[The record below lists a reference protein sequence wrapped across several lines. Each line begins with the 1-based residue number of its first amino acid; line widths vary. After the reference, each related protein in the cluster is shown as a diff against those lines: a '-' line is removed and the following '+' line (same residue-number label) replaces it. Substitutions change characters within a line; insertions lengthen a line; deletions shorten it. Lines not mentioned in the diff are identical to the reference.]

1 VERSGQSVVANFFC
15 PEPFLPGA
23 HLSLSEEAAQHARA
37 LRMFP
42 GERAGLRD
50 GVGGA
55 ARGTIARLTKRS
67 LIIDIDEV
75 WDIPRPPEVH
85 MLVPVGD
92 RDRMLLLA
100 EKATEL
106 AATSWRPVIWRRS
119 KSVTGR
125 GEGPTFIGRIRA
137 RMIAA
142 LTQSGGG
149 WLPEIHP
156 SASVSRAVA
165 AAPPGARVIL
175 DASARETMLSLGV
188 GCPLAIALGPEGGL
202 EDDERQEMTDAG
214 FTPVRLAPTILR
226 FETAAIAALAI
237 ARALAE
243 ASPVALIP
251 RMEDTDSPVREPA
264 D

>member
-1 VERSGQSVVANFFC
+1 
-15 PEPFLPGA
+15 
-23 HLSLSEEAAQHARA
+23 
-37 LRMFP
+37 MFP
-42 GERAGLRD
+42 GEKAGLRD
-50 GVGGA
+50 GNGGA
-55 ARGTIARLTKRS
+55 AIGSIARLTKRS
-67 LIIDIDEV
+67 MTIDVEEV
-75 WDIPRPPEVH
+75 WEIPRPAEVH

-125 GEGPTFIGRIRA
+125 GEGPTFIGRIRS

-165 AAPPGARVIL
+165 AAPSGSRVIL
-175 DASARETMLSLGV
+175 DASAPETMVSSRIGF
-188 GCPLAIALGPEGGL
+188 PLAVALGPEGGL
-202 EDDERQEMTDAG
+202 EEDERQLMTDGG
-214 FTPVRLAPTILR
+214 FIPVRLAPTILR
-226 FETAAIAALAI
+226 FETAGIAALAI

-243 ASPVALIP
+243 
-251 RMEDTDSPVREPA
+251 VRVTSDAEYP
-264 D
+264 